1 MITRRLAAAQALS
14 LGALLVPSAYA
25 AETSTDDAKVMTRE
39 NYDQYIKLYN
49 ACDRHFTN
57 FYQEDVVMETVPPLQ
72 GRQAINDFRNEL
84 RHYVIEHIT
93 VEFFVPGSTGAA
105 AQLLGS
111 FSCVNDMPVTALSGL
126 FGRAIKKGQ
135 VLKQRGAILYGVE
148 DGRFKWIRAFPP
160 IVVHDWA

>member
-25 AETSTDDAKVMTRE
+25 AETCTDDAKVMTRE